1 MATLTALSLT
11 ILLLPLLGAV
21 LIALAGPYL
30 PRTAS
35 AIIANAVMFVALV
48 LTRIVA
54 LTLGHQPASAQSLHV
69 TLGTWAH
76 IGPLSI
82 PFGMLIDPLAL
93 TWMLVITGVG
103 FLIHLYS
110 AGYMA
115 HDRDYRTFFAYMNL
129 FVFTMLLLVMSD
141 NFLWLLVGWGGVG
154 LASYLLIGFY
164 YDRPVAVLAARKA
177 LIMNVIGDVGIM
189 IAMFLM
195 FAHAGSVSFDGVFA
209 RAAAIGAPALTW
221 IGIWLLVGAVAKSAQ
236 LPLHTW
242 LPDAMEG
249 PTPVSALIHAATMVT
264 AGVYLIAR
272 CYPIYDHAPAA
283 AETVAVVGAVSALFA
298 ATVGCVQYDIK
309 RVLAYS
315 TMSQIGYM
323 IFAVGAGAYAAGA
336 FHFLTHAFFKALL
349 FLAAGIVIHNLGGEQ
364 DIRKMGGL
372 AKKMPLAFWTF
383 AVGTVAIS
391 GVPPFAGFFSKDT
404 IIDAGLALH
413 HPILTALL
421 IVAALLTAFYMFRLL
436 FLTFAG
442 AYRGEHQP
450 HDDQIFTMNVPVVV
464 LAALAA
470 IGGFLAS
477 PLAGFLGGS
486 FGRSSPYGI
495 AGGGLAPSISEL
507 NWPVAAGM
515 FLLAIAGIAAAYALY
530 VVRPSLRDNFK
541 RALAGPRALLLNAY
555 YLDPIYHVLVEV
567 PAYALAAFCARFFE
581 PAVISGIPRAL
592 TGMTSSLGDAARWW
606 ESGQLRRYGLTIAI
620 GVVLLLAYY
629 AFVIHAGQS
638 SEAAIAR

>member
-1 MATLTALSLT
+1 MDTLISLSLT
-11 ILLLPLLGAV
+11 ILLLPLIGAA
-21 LIALAGPYL
+21 LIAFAGPYL
-30 PRTAS
+30 PRAAS
-35 AIIANAVMFVALV
+35 AFIGNAVMFAAFVITA
-48 LTRIVA
+48 IVA
-54 LTLGHQPASAQSLHV
+54 WSVGHRPATEQAVHG

-76 IGPLSI
+76 IGALSI
-82 PFGMLIDPLAL
+82 PFGLLIDPLAL

-115 HDRDYRTFFAYMNL
+115 DDRNYRTFFAYMNL

-195 FAHAGSVSFDGVFA
+195 FAHAGSVSFDTVFS

-264 AGVYLIAR
+264 AGVYLVAR
-272 CYPIYDHAPAA
+272 CYPIYDHAPVA
-283 AETVAVVGAVSALFA
+283 AEIVAIVGASSALFA
-298 ATVGCVQYDIK
+298 ATIGCVQYDIK

-323 IFAVGAGAYAAGA
+323 IFAVGAGAFAAGA

-349 FLAAGIVIHNLGGEQ
+349 FMSAGIVIHNLGGEQ

-372 AKKMPLAFWTF
+372 AKKMPLAYWTF
-383 AVGTVAIS
+383 LIGTVAIA
-391 GVPPFAGFFSKDT
+391 GVPPFAGFFSKDA
-404 IIDAGLALH
+404 IIDAAISLQHPVLASF
-413 HPILTALL
+413 L
-421 IVAALLTAFYMFRLL
+421 IIAALLTAFYMFRLL
-436 FLTFAG
+436 FSTFWG
-442 AYRGEHQP
+442 SYNGSHEP
-450 HDDQIFTMNVPVVV
+450 HDHPVPTMNIPVVI
-464 LAALAA
+464 LAALAT
-470 IGGFLAS
+470 IGGFFAR
-477 PLAGFLGGS
+477 PLGTFLGGT
-486 FGRSSPYGI
+486 FRGY
-495 AGGGLAPSISEL
+495 AGTLHAQEIGNI
-507 NWPVAAGM
+507 NWAVAAGA
-515 FLLAIAGIAAAYALY
+515 FLLAVAGIATAYALY
-530 VVRPSLRDNFK
+530 VVRPSLRDGIK
-541 RALAGPRALLLNAY
+541 RALAGPRELLLNAY
-555 YLDPIYHVLVEV
+555 YLDAVYHVLVEV
-567 PAYALAAFCARFFE
+567 PAYAIAAFCAQFFDRV
-581 PAVISGIPRAL
+581 VIGAIPRGLAATAVAL
-592 TGMTSSLGDAARWW
+592 GGAAQGW

-620 GVVLLLAYY
+620 GVVLVLAYY
-629 AFVIHAGQS
+629 AYLMHAGQTL
-638 SEAAIAR
+638 EAPITTC